1 MDTLPQP
8 VMDLYSLHKNTNII
22 NVETKM
28 FVMISLLYKN
38 YQQHVNVLNS
48 SKMLY
53 VLKYT
58 YTNSKV
64 KIASH

>member
-8 VMDLYSLHKNTNII
+8 VMDLYKNTNII